1 MIIGNNVTI
10 LVRLSIE
17 GNQVNMAEF
26 KLKSDFTPAGDQP
39 HAIDSISSG
48 ILSGKKEQ
56 VLLGITG
63 SGKTFTMANVIE
75 KIQKPTLIL
84 SHNKT
89 LAAQLYGEFKLLF
102 PDNAVEFFISYY
114 DYYQPE
120 AYLPVTDTFIEKDSS
135 VNEEIDRLRLKAT
148 TSLMSRDDVIIIAS
162 VSSIYGIGSPDSYKS
177 MLVKI
182 ERGQRIDLNSFYK
195 QLVSIHYNRND
206 MVLEPG
212 NFRNR
217 GDTVEIFPMYEQ
229 DAIRVE
235 FFGDEVDK
243 ISIFDPMT
251 MRVKQTLDRYFVYPA
266 KHFVTTRENINR
278 SIEDIREELHA
289 RLKQLRENNKLLEAQ
304 RLEQRTLFDI
314 EMMMELGYCS
324 GIENYSRHIDG
335 RKEGE
340 RPYTLMDYFPEEYL
354 FFVDESHV
362 SIPQVRAMY
371 NGDRSRKESLVEY
384 GFRLPSALDNRPLK
398 FDEFNELISKV
409 IYVSATPAEYEL
421 SNTNGEYTE
430 QIIRPTGLLDPVV
443 SVVST
448 DGQID
453 YLISEIKKV
462 VKKGERIL
470 VTTLTKRM
478 AEDLTDYLKGVG
490 IKCEYMHSEI
500 DTIQRVKIIRS
511 LRMADFDVL
520 IGINLLREGLDLPEV
535 SLIAVLD
542 ADKQGFLRSKSSLIQ
557 VAGRAARNVNGRVI
571 LFGDSMTEA
580 MQNLIDETDR
590 RRQIQITYNKE
601 NNITPKTILKSK
613 DQISISTSV
622 ADERETELEAILDEG
637 EIDIDMNNI
646 DEIEQKDVVAALEK
660 KMKDAAKKMKFEIAA
675 IYRDKIEEIKQGV
688 KSDVR

>member
-1 MIIGNNVTI
+1 
-10 LVRLSIE
+10 
-17 GNQVNMAEF
+17 MAEF
-26 KLKSDFTPAGDQP
+26 KLKSDFSPAGDQP
-39 HAIDSISSG
+39 RAIESLSNG
-48 ILSGKKEQ
+48 ILNGKKEQ

-63 SGKTFTMANVIE
+63 SGKTFTMANVIQ
-75 KIQKPTLIL
+75 KIKKPTLIL

-148 TSLMSRDDVIIIAS
+148 TSLMSREDVIIIAS

-177 MLVKI
+177 MLVEI
-182 ERGQRIDLNSFYK
+182 QCGQKIDLNSFYK
-195 QLVSIHYNRND
+195 KLVNIHYNRND

-217 GDTVEIFPMYEQ
+217 GDVVDIFPMYEN

-235 FFGDEVDK
+235 FFGDEVEQ
-243 ISIFDPMT
+243 ISVFDPMT
-251 MRVKQTLDRYFVYPA
+251 MRIKQKLDKYFVYPA

-278 SIEDIREELHA
+278 SIEDIRKELHV
-289 RLKQLRENNKLLEAQ
+289 RLKQLRENDKLLEAQ

-340 RPYTLMDYFPEEYL
+340 RPYTLMDYFPDDYL
-354 FFVDESHV
+354 FFIDESHV

-371 NGDRSRKESLVEY
+371 NGDRSRKESLVEH

-398 FDEFNELISKV
+398 FDEFDKLINKV
-409 IYVSATPAEYEL
+409 IYVSATPADYEL
-421 SNTNGEYTE
+421 SNTEGEYIE

-443 SVVST
+443 TVKPT
-448 DGQID
+448 NGQID
-453 YLISEIKKV
+453 QLISDIKEV
-462 VKKGERIL
+462 VSKGERVL
-470 VTTLTKRM
+470 VTTLTKKM
-478 AEDLTDYLKGVG
+478 AEDLADYLKGVG

-511 LRMADFDVL
+511 LRVGDFDVL

-535 SLIAVLD
+535 SLIVVLD

-557 VAGRAARNVNGRVI
+557 VAGRAARNVNGKVI
-571 LFGDSMTEA
+571 LFGDSITEA
-580 MQNLIDETDR
+580 MQHLIDETNR
-590 RRQIQITYNKE
+590 RREIQMEYNKK
-601 NNITPKTILKSK
+601 NKITPETILKSN
-613 DQISISTSV
+613 QEISISTSV
-622 ADERETELEAILDEG
+622 ADEREEELGGALDE
-637 EIDIDMNNI
+637 EVISIDISNI
-646 DEIEQKDVVAALEK
+646 NKIEQEDIIKTLEK
-660 KMKDAAKKMKFEIAA
+660 KMKDAAKEMKFELAA
-675 IYRDKIEEIKQGV
+675 IYRDKIEEIKREV
-688 KSDVR
+688 N